1 MRYKSIKNMKNISHY
16 FIGHCAYGKSR
27 GIFIDK
33 RLTGKKISNRFLKV
47 EQNACQTV
55 GFSVRYQMFTMN
67 AEA

>member
-1 MRYKSIKNMKNISHY
+1 MKKYDIMYMS
-16 FIGHCAYGKSR
+16 K
-27 GIFIDK
+27 K